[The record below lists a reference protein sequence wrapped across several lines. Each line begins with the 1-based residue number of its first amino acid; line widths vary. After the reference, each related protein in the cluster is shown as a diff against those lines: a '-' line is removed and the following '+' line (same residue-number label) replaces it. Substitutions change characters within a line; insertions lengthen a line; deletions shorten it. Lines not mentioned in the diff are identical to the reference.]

1 MRLKN
6 KLLLILF
13 SSVFAFVL
21 GLYIAFFHLGLLE
34 YLVNRQLRNIIAGNL
49 PLKVN
54 IGDIGGDYFRELV
67 ISNIQVDYDDGN
79 SRYNMATIPT
89 LRLQYN
95 PSDFWRGV
103 IRFNKIVIDSAQL
116 TLTRGADGRWLVPTP
131 NVKGT
136 GDKKAISF
144 EVQELELASLRL
156 RLLRPQDS
164 LIFDRITLKAALEA
178 RDNTYALRLDTL
190 SYRSSER
197 KFNINYAKGKAS
209 LTGSNLMLQDLVL
222 KTDSSD
228 LTLGGQMTLT
238 EGLTWKMLLQA
249 RRLNLHEGLSFIN
262 VNLSGDIS
270 AEGEV
275 SYQDRKISGKAKIS
289 GTFEHRLFDSLM
301 VAFRYYDKEL
311 SLDTLSGEILD
322 GTAIEGRGD
331 IDLGIKPE
339 RYHLKAKIRGF
350 NLNNLVSDTYETNLN
365 GDIELSGS
373 GLKGESLLLDVIVD
387 LGESWFD
394 EYHAYELNGAMAITT
409 DSIRFQDDFIIHYKD
424 NYFNVSG
431 RLDYRGDIDLDGTTR
446 FEDLSAFNR
455 QTFIE
460 RLGGRA
466 DLSFKVTGV
475 VRNPD
480 IAGEIKSDSLWLYDI
495 YSRQA
500 RIDFDMRHFL
510 YDRDGSVNAE
520 LFNGSAYD
528 IPFDTIILEMAVDS
542 QFVKF
547 EKAYLRNQY
556 SEADSRGSLDY
567 LSYPQVLKLDTLN
580 LRLIELNAAN
590 QGEIVINIDS
600 SGYAIEQCRLLRP
613 QGALEGT
620 GRVNYD
626 DTWNLSFNAERL
638 HIRPLVALIND
649 SLDVDGIMHGGG
661 KLAGSFDNSRIEF
674 VGAIDSLQYQGL
686 VLGDMYIN
694 CDYRDS
700 MIYIDS
706 IALNSHTGYYLARG
720 TMPINLKFRSE
731 EPLWLEEEQNI
742 DITAVDVRLDMVSLL
757 LNEVEQFTGDFR
769 ADFKLTGTPVKPK
782 IDGKISIQKGRL
794 KLFDLVD
801 PIEDIDLKMSMKDRV
816 MTIDSV
822 TGICRGG
829 KKKAGQISGGGTIV
843 VNAIDQFDYDLKLK
857 ARDFPAVYELGDINA
872 VVDADL
878 QVRGLTPPTV
888 SGNVT
893 LQSAVYREN
902 FAREN
907 EGWIMLTSLQGDQ
920 TWDLDLD
927 VEVSSNLWIKNDD
940 IDAEFAGEINFIRE
954 KGVYRYI
961 GSLEIL
967 RGKGFLADRTFRI
980 ETGSTISYEDI
991 EYPNP
996 RLDIYAVTQI
1006 RGSATSQTGQNEV
1019 SNFDLRVHV
1028 TGTLDEPIISAA
1040 EGSQFSTEEI
1050 IPLIFTNYYQSSGE
1064 GSLGTSER
1072 VSDRITSGLSG
1083 YLSTQFTQ
1091 IGSRSLGVETFEIDP
1106 VYGDKFDPLGTRL
1119 TVGFYTHPNL
1129 YIYGRSAISGV
1140 AGQEVGFEYRLK
1152 RNLLLEGRRDDE
1164 DLYHLILNLY
1174 WDY

>member
-1 MRLKN
+1 MRLKS

-13 SSVFAFVL
+13 SSVFVLVL

-34 YLVNRQLRNIIAGNL
+34 YLVNRQLRNIIAGTL

-54 IGDIGGDYFRELV
+54 IGDIGGDYFRELL
-67 ISNIQVDYDDGN
+67 ISDIRVDYDDGT
-79 SRYNMATIPT
+79 SRYNMAIIPN
-89 LRLQYN
+89 LRLRYN
-95 PSDFWRGV
+95 PLDFWRGV
-103 IRFNKIVIDSAQL
+103 IRFEKIVIDSAQF
-116 TLTRGADGRWLVPTP
+116 TLTRASDGRWLVPTP

-136 GDKKAISF
+136 GDKTAISF
-144 EVQELELASLRL
+144 EVQELELASLRF
-156 RLLRPQDS
+156 RMMRPEDS
-164 LIFDRITLKAALEA
+164 LIFDRITLKAAIEA
-178 RDNTYALRLDTL
+178 RENTYALRLDTL

-197 KFNINYAKGKAS
+197 KFNINYARGKAS
-209 LTGSNLMLQDLVL
+209 LTGSHLMLQDLVL

-228 LTLGGQMTLT
+228 LTLGGQMTLSDT
-238 EGLTWKMLLQA
+238 LSWRMILQA
-249 RRLNLHEGLSFIN
+249 RKLNLHEGLSFID
-262 VNLSGDIS
+262 VNLSGNVS

-275 SYQDRKISGKAKIS
+275 AYQDRKISGKVKIS
-289 GTFEHRLFDSLM
+289 GIFEHRLFDSLM
-301 VAFRYYDKEL
+301 VAFRYFDKEL
-311 SLDTLSGEILD
+311 SLDTLSGKILN
-322 GTAIEGRGD
+322 GTAIEGRGG

-365 GDIELSGS
+365 GDIDLSGS
-373 GLKGESLLLDVIVD
+373 GLKDESLVLDVIVD

-409 DSIRFQDDFIIHYKD
+409 DSIRFLDNFVIHYKD

-431 RLDYRGDIDLDGTTR
+431 RLDYSGDIDLDGTTR

-466 DLSFKVTGV
+466 DLSFKVTGA

-480 IAGEIKSDSLWLYDI
+480 IAGEISSDSLWLYDV
-495 YSRQA
+495 YSHQA
-500 RIDFDMRHFL
+500 QIDFALKHFL
-510 YDRDGSVNAE
+510 YDRDGFVNAA
-520 LFNGSAYD
+520 LFNGSAYE
-528 IPFDTIILEMAVDS
+528 IPFDTITLSMAVDS
-542 QFVKF
+542 QYVAF
-547 EKAYLRNQY
+547 EKAHFRNQF

-567 LSYPQVLKLDTLN
+567 LSYPQVLELDSLN
-580 LRLIELNAAN
+580 LRLMELNVEN
-590 QGEIVINIDS
+590 QDKIILRIDS
-600 SGYAIEQCRLLRP
+600 TGYDIKQCRLLRP
-613 QGALEGT
+613 QGALEGK

-626 DTWNLSFNAERL
+626 DTWDLSIDAERL
-638 HIRPLVALIND
+638 NIKPLVALVSD
-649 SLDVDGIMHGGG
+649 SLDLDGVMHGSGR
-661 KLAGSFDNSRIEF
+661 LAGSFDNSRIEF
-674 VGAIDSLQYQGL
+674 IGAIDSLQYEGL

-720 TMPINLKFRSE
+720 IMPINLNLASD

-757 LNEVEQFTGDFR
+757 LNDVEQLTGDFR
-769 ADFKLTGTPVKPK
+769 ADFRLSGTPVKPK
-782 IDGKISIQKGRL
+782 IDGKVMIQKGRL

-801 PIEDIDLKMSMKDRV
+801 PIENIDLKMSMKDRV
-816 MTIDSV
+816 ITIDSV
-822 TGICRGG
+822 TGVCRGN
-829 KKKAGQISGGGTIV
+829 KKKPGLISGGGTIV
-843 VNAIDQFDYDLKLK
+843 INAIDQFDYDVRLK
-857 ARDFPAVYELGDINA
+857 ANDFPAVYELGDINA
-872 VVDADL
+872 VVVADL

-888 SGNVT
+888 TGNVI

-927 VEVSSNLWIKNDD
+927 VEISSNLWIKNDD

-1028 TGTLDEPIISAA
+1028 TGTLDEPVISAA

-1064 GSLGTSER
+1064 GSRGTSER